1 MDVLTRIKQGLF
13 GEAEGILKTA
23 ERLDDSILS
32 VLDALRKC
40 QGKIIFSGVG
50 KSGHI
55 GKKLAATYAS
65 LGLPAFFVQS
75 TESLHGD
82 LGMIGKSDIVL
93 LLSNSGGTSEVVSM
107 IPNLKKIGCKTIAFT
122 SKGDSKLAQ
131 LCDYVLTYHY
141 DVEADDLNLAPTTSS
156 TVMLALGDA
165 IAVTLASESQFTPE
179 NFHLFHPG
187 GSLGNQLEKQKI

>member
-1 MDVLTRIKQGLF
+1 MDVLTRIKKGLF

-23 ERLDDSILS
+23 EKLDESVLS
-32 VLDALRKC
+32 VLNVLREC
-40 QGKIIFSGVG
+40 QGKIVFSGVG

-82 LGMIGKSDIVL
+82 LGMIEQTDVVL
-93 LLSNSGGTSEVVSM
+93 LLSNSGSTAEVLAM
-107 IPNLKKIGCKTIAFT
+107 LPNLKKIGCKTVAFT
-122 SKGDSKLAQ
+122 SKSDSILARK
-131 LCDYVLTYHY
+131 CDYVLKYHY

-156 TVMLALGDA
+156 TVMLALGDSIA
-165 IAVTLASESQFTPE
+165 ITLAAESNFTPE
-179 NFHLFHPG
+179 KFHLFHPG
-187 GSLGNQLEKQKI
+187 GSLGSQLENQSK